1 MKNALAS
8 LGCSLSD
15 KEMSTWE
22 YHVSL
27 NSKLRRVEMWV
38 TFTSGVQIKE
48 HNIHIRPRESVLV
61 EFSRKFS
68 IEDVHELAARSNFY
82 IQRAWRSELY
92 GCQVLY
98 SAVQAL
104 RSCWDDTD
112 ALLNGVAD
120 WKSKPI
126 ELRHPFLFYYG
137 HVNAFTKLKL
147 LNTMETMEMDVIFSR
162 GINPYVLDPSKCHRH
177 PEPPQEW
184 PSKEAICAYVQEVR
198 SMVAEAV
205 KMGGISMRLVHF
217 VVEHERMHQETLQY
231 MLAQETRR
239 DFERTYSSRSPQS
252 NEQRNGQEKHVGSMN
267 GNGVPGKRNTPNV
280 CVLPGEITMG
290 ADKCD
295 SVFLWDNEMPSVE
308 TFVTKAFLVS
318 AQPVS
323 ISEYME
329 FVKAGGY
336 GMKHLWE
343 EVDFPYFKEFKWPA
357 TWSYANGDYY
367 VHEPGITKHWEEVAN
382 QPVYVSL
389 AEAQAYSKWAGDF
402 RVMTEEEYH
411 RALLED
417 GKTVFG
423 LRDGGWEWTS
433 TAFRGFPGFEAMA
446 EYEEYSVDF
455 FDGQH
460 FVLKG
465 SSPWTHPALI
475 RDSFRN
481 FYQRQ
486 YPYVFAKFR
495 CCKSVANE
503 AAPRAESNGSNPHYR
518 YSCVCACV

>member
-8 LGCSLSD
+8 LGCRLSD

-38 TFTSGVQIKE
+38 TFPSGFQIE
-48 HNIHIRPRESVLV
+48 QHDVYIRPGESVLV
-61 EFSRKFS
+61 EFSSKFS
-68 IEDVHELAARSNFY
+68 IEDLHELAIRSNFY

-98 SAVQAL
+98 SAVHAL
-104 RSCWDDTD
+104 QNCWDDTD
-112 ALLNGVAD
+112 AFFNDIVD
-120 WKSKPI
+120 WNSKPV

-137 HVNAFTKLKL
+137 HANAFTKLKL
-147 LNTMETMEMDVIFSR
+147 LNTMETMEMDLIFSR
-162 GINPYVLDPSKCHRH
+162 GIDPCVLDPSQCHRH
-177 PEPPQEW
+177 PKPPPEW
-184 PSKEAICAYVQEVR
+184 PSKESICAYVDEVR
-198 SMVAEAV
+198 SMVLEAV
-205 KMGGISMRLVHF
+205 KMGRIPMRLVHF
-217 VVEHERMHQETLQY
+217 VLEHERMHQETLKY
-231 MLAQETRR
+231 MLAQQRR
-239 DFERTYSSRSPQS
+239 QDFERTYSLRNLQS
-252 NEQRNGQEKHVGSMN
+252 NGQSNGQEKQVGSMN
-267 GNGVPGKRNTPNV
+267 GNGVPVKDSTPNV

-290 ADKCD
+290 ADKSD
-295 SVFLWDNEMPSVE
+295 SIFLWDNEMPLVE
-308 TFVTKAFLVS
+308 TFVTKAFVVS

-336 GMKHLWE
+336 EVKHLWE
-343 EVDFPYFKEFKWPA
+343 EVDFSYFREYRRPA

-367 VHEPGITKHWEEVAN
+367 IHEPGITKHWREVAN

-389 AEAQAYSKWAGDF
+389 AEAQAYCKWAGDF
-402 RVMTEEEYH
+402 RVMTEQEYH

-433 TAFRGFPGFEAMA
+433 TAFRGFPGFEAMP
-446 EYEEYSVDF
+446 EYKEYSVDF

-465 SSPWTHPALI
+465 SSPYTHPGLI

-481 FYQRQ
+481 FFQRQ
-486 YPYVFAKFR
+486 YRYVFAKFR

-503 AAPRAESNGSNPHYR
+503 ARPRADSNGSNSRYR
-518 YSCVCACV
+518 SAIFGHV